1 MKQNLCRAKKQKAF
15 IFDVALVFFIVLW
28 YRFFGCPLK
37 FFFGLSC
44 AGCGMT
50 RAVVA
55 LFHGDFS
62 LAWHFHPLVFLLPV
76 LLLGFFLRK
85 RFSKKFL
92 TVAVVAVF
100 VLFTVVFFVRLFG
113 GSDVVRP
120 DFTNSAVFGLFEK
133 IKRR

>member
-1 MKQNLCRAKKQKAF
+1 MTEKLMTKKQKTI
-15 IFDVALVFFIVLW
+15 IFDVVLVFLLALW
-28 YRFFGCPLK
+28 YRFFGCPFRFL
-37 FFFGLSC
+37 FGLSC

-50 RAVVA
+50 RAVAA
-55 LFHGDFS
+55 LLHGDFS

-76 LLLGFFLRK
+76 LFLGFLLRK

-92 TVAVVAVF
+92 TAAVAAVF

>member
-1 MKQNLCRAKKQKAF
+1 MTEKLMTEKQKTI
-15 IFDVALVFFIVLW
+15 IFDFVLIILLALW
-28 YRFFGCPLK
+28 YLFFGCPFRFL
-37 FFFGLSC
+37 FGLPC

-50 RAVVA
+50 RAVTA
-55 LFHGDFS
+55 LLHGDFS

-76 LLLGFFLRK
+76 LFLGFLLRK

-92 TVAVVAVF
+92 TAAVAAVF

-120 DFTNSAVFGLFEK
+120 DFANSAVFGLFEK
-133 IKRR
+133 IKQRR